1 MDSLH
6 PLHAARRILR
16 AEPRSGPGLCPTQEL
31 EQMLKDM
38 ISEERR
44 VEADLEKTERQQMER
59 AKLFLQEQML
69 DSDFS
74 WIKQTKKS
82 SAVGHSE
89 PRAIAATR

>member
-1 MDSLH
+1 
-6 PLHAARRILR
+6 
-16 AEPRSGPGLCPTQEL
+16 
-31 EQMLKDM
+31 MLKDM